1 MVTVDRL
8 VLMEMETRV
17 IVRSTVCVGPG
28 ETLTTVLVG
37 PGTVR
42 VTGTRFVKVTVF
54 RIVE

>member
-1 MVTVDRL
+1 MTVDRL

-42 VTGTRFVKVTVF
+42 VTGMRFVKVTVF